1 MGRAAFSTFSVDR
14 AERISPPIF
23 WLNFQFSSLVT
34 RFKLNMKFL
43 VMLFWIF
50 KYFLN
55 TKAVRWMSKDVKSI
69 SHNRTHMCIKGQMKS
84 DCIYEII
91 DFPKYHR
98 KKLTDFCPKIFFFF
112 NRHYSLLSFRL
123 PQRILIHI
131 NSEALPIT
139 YSVCCVF
146 CRISWQTL
154 QPITLCCLCS
164 AEGISFT

>member
-91 DFPKYHR
+91 DFPKYSW
-98 KKLTDFCPKIFFFF
+98 KKLKDFCPE
-112 NRHYSLLSFRL
+112 SLFRL
-123 PQRILIHI
+123 
-131 NSEALPIT
+131 
-139 YSVCCVF
+139 
-146 CRISWQTL
+146 
-154 QPITLCCLCS
+154 
-164 AEGISFT
+164 GISCTHLSKVTLRIIKTNCMYLVYKTFQGRNLSNFFCDILEN

>member
-98 KKLTDFCPKIFFFF
+98 KKLINFCPKMFFLFFFLTDIT
-112 NRHYSLLSFRL
+112 HYWVFGCPSAYWYISIQRL
-123 PQRILIHI
+123 YQ
-131 NSEALPIT
+131 SPIQ
-139 YSVCCVF
+139 YAVF
-146 CRISWQTL
+146 L
-154 QPITLCCLCS
+154 
-164 AEGISFT
+164 